1 MEATKPKVTTAVL
14 AQLLFFVIGIPLLP
28 LLISWR
34 WAWWEGWAYA
44 LITILGFIISRALAA
59 RRHPDLLAERAR
71 FAQQPDAKPWD
82 KWLAP
87 AVALGGGLI
96 PLAAGLDALLG
107 WSTPFSLPLKLV
119 ALLAILAGYA
129 LSSYALIVNRY
140 FSGMVRI
147 QRERNHHVVS
157 RGPYRWMRHPGYAG
171 ALVTYLAVPFF
182 LDSRSALVPALVL
195 AALLILRTAWED
207 ATLQAELEGYQAY
220 ARQVRYR
227 LLPGV
232 W

>member
-1 MEATKPKVTTAVL
+1 MEQKKLKISPAML
-14 AQLLFFVIGIPLLP
+14 AQMLFFILIIPLLP

-34 WAWWEGWAYA
+34 WDWWEGWAYA
-44 LITILGFIISRALAA
+44 LISILGFFISRVLAA

-71 FAQQPDAKPWD
+71 FAQQPDAKSWD

-87 AVALGGGLI
+87 AVALGSGLV
-96 PLAAGLDALLG
+96 PLVAGLDALFG
-107 WSTPFSLPLKLV
+107 WTAPFSLPVKLV
-119 ALLAILAGYA
+119 ALLVILAGYA
-129 LSSYALIVNRY
+129 LGSYALVANRY

-147 QRERNHHVVS
+147 QHERNHHVVS
-157 RGPYRWMRHPGYAG
+157 SGPYHWMRHPGYAG
-171 ALVTYLAVPFF
+171 ALITYLAVPFF
-182 LDSRSALVPALVL
+182 LDSLWALAPALVISG
-195 AALLILRTAWED
+195 LLVVRTAWED
-207 ATLQAELEGYQAY
+207 ATLQAELDGYQTY

>member
-1 MEATKPKVTTAVL
+1 MEQAKPKVTTAVL
-14 AQLLFFVIGIPLLP
+14 AQMLFFVIVIPLLP
-28 LLISWR
+28 LLISWH
-34 WAWWEGWAYA
+34 WDWWEAWAYA
-44 LITILGFIISRALAA
+44 AISILGFFISRVLAA

-96 PLAAGLDALLG
+96 PLVTGLDALFG
-107 WSTPFSLPLKLV
+107 WSAPFRLPVKLA
-119 ALLAILAGYA
+119 ALVIILAGYV
-129 LSSYALIVNRY
+129 LGSYALMVNRF

-147 QRERNHHVVS
+147 QTERNHQVVS
-157 RGPYRWMRHPGYAG
+157 SGPYRWMRHPGYAG
-171 ALVTYLAVPFF
+171 ALATYLAVPFF
-182 LDSRSALVPALVL
+182 LDSLWALLPALVIS
-195 AALLILRTAWED
+195 ALLVVRTACED
-207 ATLQAELEGYQAY
+207 ATLQAELDGYQTY

>member
-1 MEATKPKVTTAVL
+1 MEQTKPKVTTAVL
-14 AQLLFFVIGIPLLP
+14 AQMLFFIFVVPFLP

-34 WAWWEGWAYA
+34 WDWWEGWVFALAY
-44 LITILGFIISRALAA
+44 ILSFFISRLLVA

-87 AVALGGGLI
+87 VVGLGSAVI
-96 PLAAGLDALLG
+96 PLVAGLDALLG
-107 WSTPFSLPLKLV
+107 WSSPFSLPVKVV
-119 ALLAILAGYA
+119 ALLVILAGYT
-129 LSSYALIVNRY
+129 LSSYALVTNRY

-147 QRERNHHVVS
+147 QHERNHHVIS
-157 RGPYRWMRHPGYAG
+157 SGPYHWMRHPGYAG
-171 ALVTYLAVPFF
+171 ALITYLAVPFF
-182 LDSRSALVPALVL
+182 LDSLWALAPAVL
-195 AALLILRTAWED
+195 ISSLLIVRTAWED
-207 ATLQAELEGYQAY
+207 ATLQAELDGYQTY

>member
-1 MEATKPKVTTAVL
+1 MEQTKPKISPATL
-14 AQLLFFVIGIPLLP
+14 AQMLFFIFVMPLLP
-28 LLISWR
+28 LLISGR
-34 WAWWEGWAYA
+34 WDWWEGWVYA
-44 LITILGFIISRALAA
+44 AIAILGFFASRVLAA
-59 RRHPDLLAERAR
+59 KKHPDLLAERAR

-87 AVALGGGLI
+87 AVALGGGLL
-96 PLAAGLDALLG
+96 PLVAGLDALLG
-107 WSTPFSLPLKLV
+107 WSDPFSLPVKLA
-119 ALLAILAGYA
+119 ALLIILVGYI
-129 LSSYALIVNRY
+129 LGSYALVVNRF

-157 RGPYRWMRHPGYAG
+157 SGPYHWMRHPGYAG
-171 ALVTYLAVPFF
+171 AIVTYLAVPFF
-182 LDSRSALVPALVL
+182 LDSLWALLPALALSALLV
-195 AALLILRTAWED
+195 LRTAWED
-207 ATLQAELEGYQAY
+207 AALQAELDGYQTY